1 MSNSSQG
8 FGVAGEHLHFIDSE
22 RKLGGHVLE
31 VHATQVSFHIAVAS
45 NVHIELPTSEDFNA
59 AKLVRRLK
67 HKIPGET
74 LIIVTRY
81 PTMLA
86 LRKWKAESVKECWR
100 IDTSLLTIIQLI
112 YPSLS
117 PSRRAASSVT

>member
-1 MSNSSQG
+1 M
-8 FGVAGEHLHFIDSE
+8 
-22 RKLGGHVLE
+22 LE